1 MGKPVKL
8 GNSLDHIMFVLVAVI
23 VSCVAAVPLK
33 ISDSSAV
40 TGYGKRSAQS
50 NDYVD
55 YDGADQIA
63 VASDVPS
70 TRLSESRV
78 PSSAIAAILAA
89 ANAKPQRVSL
99 GGGYGGKRSV
109 SGYDKRSPQEEATE
123 ASADAPVT
131 PHPLNGKVPKNIIDN
146 ILKIAGAK
154 PQPIVEGDRSYAGKR
169 SVRDEVYE
177 YGKRSAEGEAAAEG
191 LVTVPLS
198 AVKVKPHSSNGNI
211 AQHFD
216 GDASYQS
223 SVHVSRFGRT
233 RRSGDFIPFHVY
245 DDRRVKTL
253 KVEQNDFLSLS
264 NKNPAGKKTTKKNH
278 A

>member
-1 MGKPVKL
+1 MGVKL

-33 ISDSSAV
+33 LSDSSAV

-89 ANAKPQRVSL
+89 ANAKPQSVSL

-109 SGYDKRSPQEEATE
+109 SGYGKRSPQEEATE
-123 ASADAPVT
+123 ASVDAPVT
-131 PHPLNGKVPKNIIDN
+131 PHPLNGK
-146 ILKIAGAK
+146 
-154 PQPIVEGDRSYAGKR
+154 
-169 SVRDEVYE
+169 
-177 YGKRSAEGEAAAEG
+177 
-191 LVTVPLS
+191 
-198 AVKVKPHSSNGNI
+198 I

-264 NKNPAGKKTTKKNH
+264 NKNPAGKKLTKKNH